1 MQFAYRLSWA
11 WYWHQNSPQ
20 SKPIEEN
27 PKLQAI
33 KSIEEKLVLKS
44 DTISIHFCNNPC
56 LEFYIQQVS
65 KSLLQTNSRRH
76 SLLQDNLPHESRKAL
91 QEMKKWR
98 EIVIRPA
105 DKGSKIFV
113 LDREDYVQR
122 VLVHLNDAT
131 TLVVIEDHAAAIDA
145 ARGAVLNWCET
156 FSYEEGMSANIISA
170 IQPDEN
176 CKPGNNY
183 LLLKAHKPERNFP
196 GRLISTGCNSY
207 TNTLSALT
215 AIELSKV
222 ELPYVIK
229 DINHFLKKIHEINL
243 SELLTNKEVIHVSFD
258 AVSMFP
264 SISKD
269 VGLEQCEMHLNKRTD
284 PLFSTACIL
293 EALDITLSHNL
304 TTFEEKMYKQVKRT
318 AMGPKNACIYADVAM
333 NSIDVMVN
341 EGEWN
346 LKQKPAALGT
356 F

>member
-1 MQFAYRLSWA
+1 M
-11 WYWHQNSPQ
+11 
-20 SKPIEEN
+20 
-27 PKLQAI
+27 
-33 KSIEEKLVLKS
+33 
-44 DTISIHFCNNPC
+44 
-56 LEFYIQQVS
+56 
-65 KSLLQTNSRRH
+65 
-76 SLLQDNLPHESRKAL
+76 
-91 QEMKKWR
+91 
-98 EIVIRPA
+98 
-105 DKGSKIFV
+105 
-113 LDREDYVQR
+113 
-122 VLVHLNDAT
+122 
-131 TLVVIEDHAAAIDA
+131 
-145 ARGAVLNWCET
+145 
-156 FSYEEGMSANIISA
+156 
-170 IQPDEN
+170 
-176 CKPGNNY
+176 
-183 LLLKAHKPERNFP
+183 LLKAHKPEQNFP

-243 SELLTNKEVIHVSFD
+243 SEILTNKEVIHVSFD
-258 AVSMFP
+258 VVSMFP

-304 TTFEEKMYKQVKRT
+304 TTFEEKMYKQVKGT

-346 LKQKPAALGT
+346 LEHKPLLWARFRDDIYIPWTYGQELLEVFHEWLNNRLPGIKFT
-356 F
+356 KNFSSHGIEFLNSFVYKITSFKLNHIVRHVMNTLT